1 MLADGGRA
9 GQAASDEGENQVSND
24 VDDGQGATIA
34 VEVVADA
41 AEMGRRAADIIAAT
55 VSARPESVLAVPTGS
70 TPLPMFAEVIAR
82 RERGEIDLSRVH
94 LFCLD
99 EYLGMPPE
107 RPNSLTG
114 WLLDAFIEPAG
125 IAPDR
130 RHVVPATAPD
140 PEAAAAAY
148 EAELAALG
156 GLNLAVVGLGPN
168 GHVAY
173 NEPGTGGPD
182 SRTRVIDLTP
192 GSIAQAAGYW
202 PGEDPV
208 PAKAMT
214 MGLGTLIGAGQV
226 VLIVTGAA
234 KADILFETLHGPAT
248 DAVPA
253 SWLRLAGDRLLII
266 ADRDAAARLPS
277 QG

>member
-1 MLADGGRA
+1 MGEGM
-9 GQAASDEGENQVSND
+9 DEGA
-24 VDDGQGATIA
+24 GAVTIA
-34 VEVVADA
+34 VEVLEDADA
-41 AEMGRRAADIIAAT
+41 VGRRAADIVTAT
-55 VSARPESVLAVPTGS
+55 VTAHPEAVLAVPTGS
-70 TPLPMFAEVIAR
+70 TPLPMFGDLVAR

-130 RHVVPATAPD
+130 RHIIPATDPD
-140 PEAAAAAY
+140 PEGAAAAY
-148 EAELAALG
+148 EADLAALG
-156 GLNLAVVGLGPN
+156 GLTLAVVGLGPN

-173 NEPGTGGPD
+173 NEPDTGGPD

-208 PAKAMT
+208 PPRAMT
-214 MGLGTLIGAGQV
+214 MGLGTLLEAGRI

-234 KADILFETLHGPAT
+234 KADILFEALHGPAT
-248 DAVPA
+248 DALPA
-253 SWLRLAGDRLLII
+253 SWLRLAGDRLLVI
-266 ADRDAAARLPS
+266 ADRAAASRLPG
-277 QG
+277 QE